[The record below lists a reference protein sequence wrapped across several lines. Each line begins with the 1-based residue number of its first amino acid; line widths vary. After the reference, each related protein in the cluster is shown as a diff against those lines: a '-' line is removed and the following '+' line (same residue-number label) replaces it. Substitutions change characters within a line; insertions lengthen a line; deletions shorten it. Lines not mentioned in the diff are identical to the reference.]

1 MIKNNR
7 KKSRLKWVLI
17 FSPIIVMAIVIGVF
31 YAVVLSGLGTND
43 NNPKKQL
50 VNSVIK
56 DAILNPTELGETI
69 DSLSITNEEDTS
81 GASTDSTSQ
90 KKDDSSITKSG
101 VISEIK
107 DTDTNR
113 TIINTVITNMVM
125 IGLLCENRGELIIT
139 NNGKQAYI
147 DQTYHME
154 AASLYEAKESR
165 RLSLIAVVISIVSIL
180 FAVIP
185 SI

>member
-107 DTDTNR
+107 DNYSNYDL
-113 TIINTVITNMVM
+113 IDSSA
-125 IGLLCENRGELIIT
+125 ENVGG
-139 NNGKQAYI
+139 N
-147 DQTYHME
+147 TYH
-154 AASLYEAKESR
+154 
-165 RLSLIAVVISIVSIL
+165 LIAKVKDKSTGEIKNIEVTTKLSEDTKKLLKNYKNSK
-180 FAVIP
+180 
-185 SI
+185 

>member
-1 MIKNNR
+1 MDRSAIYVGQY
-7 KKSRLKWVLI
+7 KKGTRFIGYNIIRYTTLCLILDYYCYMNVSVGDVINSRDWFIQYVLK
-17 FSPIIVMAIVIGVF
+17 
-31 YAVVLSGLGTND
+31 
-43 NNPKKQL
+43 Q
-50 VNSVIK
+50 
-56 DAILNPTELGETI
+56 
-69 DSLSITNEEDTS
+69 
-81 GASTDSTSQ
+81 
-90 KKDDSSITKSG
+90 
-101 VISEIK
+101 SEIK

-180 FAVIP
+180 LAVMP
-185 SI
+185 SITKLVYQD